1 MAVRLDRRQLPG
13 LNAPRGGARAAGD
26 PSGAGPVQAMP
37 GHLVRRLQ
45 QIAVRLFAEVLGDA
59 LTPVQ
64 FAALAAIAGEPG
76 MDQAALSARIG
87 YDRATIGG
95 VIDRLQRRG
104 LLERVPDPADRRLKR
119 VHLTGAGQ
127 QLLAASLPVVADV
140 QRQLLGPLTE
150 REQASFERICRK
162 LLDQHHG

>member
-1 MAVRLDRRQLPG
+1 
-13 LNAPRGGARAAGD
+13 
-26 PSGAGPVQAMP
+26 MP

-45 QIAVRLFAEVLGDA
+45 QVAVRLFAEALGDA

-104 LLERVPDPADRRLKR
+104 LLERLPDPADRRLKR

-127 QLLAASLPVVADV
+127 RLLAASLPIVADV

-150 REQASFERICRK
+150 RERASFERLCRK
-162 LLDQHHG
+162 LLDHHHG

>member
-1 MAVRLDRRQLPG
+1 MAVRLDGRQLPG
-13 LNAPRGGARAAGD
+13 LTTPRGGARVPED

-45 QIAVRLFAEVLGDA
+45 QVAVRLFAEALGDA

-104 LLERVPDPADRRLKR
+104 LLERLPDPADRRLSGCTSPMR
-119 VHLTGAGQ
+119 GSGCWPPA
-127 QLLAASLPVVADV
+127 
-140 QRQLLGPLTE
+140 
-150 REQASFERICRK
+150 CRSWPTCSGSCSG
-162 LLDQHHG
+162 L